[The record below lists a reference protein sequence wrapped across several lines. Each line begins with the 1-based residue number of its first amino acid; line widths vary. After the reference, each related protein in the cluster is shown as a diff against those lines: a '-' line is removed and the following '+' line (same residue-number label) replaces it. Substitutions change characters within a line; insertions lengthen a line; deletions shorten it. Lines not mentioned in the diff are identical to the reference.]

1 MGFNS
6 SIIAKRDMHQTTLVG
21 THRRKSNRPML
32 THGTGGSRVGH
43 RSNLIIATALITLDI
58 NHHRI
63 TEPQATAHN
72 QREHRLQRLK
82 RTTVTPDEYS
92 QIGSSN
98 IEDQLAVIA
107 LILIDRGI
115 FGIKMLQNIAN
126 HRQRNISDGIKLL
139 IGKFLARLIFARNLG
154 ILADDLIEGGRRD
167 LILLDF
173 KQFLRHDVSQNLFRY
188 LIKYR
193 FT

>member
-6 SIIAKRDMHQTTLVG
+6 SVIAKRDMHQTTLVG
-21 THRRKSNRPML
+21 THRRKSNRSML
-32 THGTGGSRVGH
+32 THGTGGSRVSH

-63 TEPQATAHN
+63 TEPQAAAHN

-126 HRQRNISDGIKLL
+126 HRQRNISDGIELL

-173 KQFLRHDVSQNLFRY
+173 KQFLRHDVSQNY
-188 LIKYR
+188 LG
-193 FT
+193 T